1 MTKSFN
7 PKVSIVIPVYNG
19 SNYLREAIDSALGQ
33 TYKNIEVIVINDGS
47 NDGGKTDKIC
57 KSYGNKIRYFKKE
70 NGGVSSA
77 LNMGIEKMEG
87 EYFSWL
93 SHDDVYYPE
102 KVEKQV
108 KALSRLK
115 DKSIVVYSGYEIID
129 KDGNHI
135 TQTDFESKHNIED
148 LNKPLYPFFHLILNG
163 CSMLIHYTIFNKVGI
178 FNEELSTT
186 QDYDLWF
193 RILKETNIYYDNN
206 IVLKSRSH
214 SGQTSKRSIDRH
226 IKECNAFWLEVFSTM
241 TKEKMTELEG
251 SARDFYLNLYHSFK
265 ELTLYNEVIYFLL
278 GKVLEESVNDY
289 QNSSDKMFREEMLKS
304 LSEEFF
310 KYDTGRVI
318 VKKILEYPKKNKKR
332 IMFFTGNWHD
342 RGGINR
348 AISVVSGLLSKDYDP
363 IVCYIKEEGN
373 EQGYTLKEGVRFLEL
388 EESDFL
394 SIPKILKLLEVDVF
408 VGSNNCFL
416 PLLNLYQEIEE
427 MDIRVIM
434 WNHEDYFWP
443 FINKDIEKVIGQ
455 RERIYPLVS
464 ANIWLTN
471 LSALVARQYMS
482 NVFVLEN
489 PIGIKS
495 NGQRNRKNNK
505 FNIISVARFDSPGK
519 RIDRLLKVFS
529 MVVKEEP
536 RAILHIVGKY
546 NLDMKIDSSKSVK
559 ELLLELGIPENNI
572 IFCGEVKDIEN
583 YYSKAAINIV
593 SSEREGFGLS
603 IIEAAS
609 FGIPSVAF
617 DVGGPSEIISN
628 EENGFIIENGDLEEM
643 SKKVL
648 DLLKDKELYEKIS
661 KASYEMSKKYNPE
674 KVYIKWSA
682 LLKAITSEDDNLK
695 KDFFEKESARLEK
708 LSSRYLKE
716 MVLTYESII
725 DFLKRNSE
733 KSIEGGVLNI
743 VQKKVKRLLELI
755 RIQGL
760 YVTLKNILLKL
771 IKIIKS

>member
-19 SNYLREAIDSALGQ
+19 SNYLRKAIDSALGQ

-70 NGGVSSA
+70 NGGVASA
-77 LNMGIEKMEG
+77 LNMGIEKMQG

-93 SHDDVYYPE
+93 SHDDIYYPD

-135 TQTDFESKHNIED
+135 TQTDFEAKHNIED

-163 CSMLIHYTIFNKVGI
+163 CSMLIHHTIFNKVGI

-318 VKKILEYPKKNKKR
+318 VKKLLEYPKKDKKR